1 MDKKNLCQKMDKKN
15 LIHLNPA
22 HPANSHRLR
31 ERGKIISGGVSS
43 LEPPGLP
50 ISPSEWGK

>member
-1 MDKKNLCQKMDKKN
+1 MDKKN